1 MAIGTYGEFVKNG
14 FKHQSAAFLMV
25 INMFYTQR
33 LNHARNLI
41 NINQFSFSFLLLF
54 SFIAT
59 RRAIHLQLV
68 VFTDHFQIGIIFLPL
83 TFRG

>member
-1 MAIGTYGEFVKNG
+1 MAIGTYGEFVKKG

-33 LNHARNLI
+33 LNHACNLI

-59 RRAIHLQLV
+59 HRAMHLYHI
-68 VFTDHFQIGIIFLPL
+68 VFTDYFQSDIIFIPL

>member
-1 MAIGTYGEFVKNG
+1 MAIGTYGEFIKKG

-41 NINQFSFSFLLLF
+41 NINQF
-54 SFIAT
+54 
-59 RRAIHLQLV
+59 
-68 VFTDHFQIGIIFLPL
+68 
-83 TFRG
+83 

>member
-1 MAIGTYGEFVKNG
+1 MAIGTYAEIIKKG

-25 INMFYTQR
+25 INMFHTQR
-33 LNHARNLI
+33 LNHARSLI

-59 RRAIHLQLV
+59 HRGMHLHPI
-68 VFTDHFQIGIIFLPL
+68 VFTDHFQNGIISLPL